1 MSGVIQHLRHDP
13 MQVTNVNGVFYDS
26 NAYLIDAKRKTL
38 VDAGIDGTRV
48 LERVPADLDLIVL
61 THCHYDH
68 VAAVPEIVAA
78 TGAKVAMHEDDLAC
92 LKSDRIS
99 AAAAF
104 GQQSPV
110 FKVDVVLRDGDLV
123 DLGDVKLKV
132 ISTPGHTPGSICL
145 YDEATGVMFTGD
157 TVFEGGSFGRTD
169 IGGNPE
175 HMISSLEALTK
186 YDVATLYCGHGN
198 PVTAG
203 AKEALRASLKNAK
216 HMLFF

>member
-1 MSGVIQHLRHDP
+1 MSPLSRR
-13 MQVTNVNGVFYDS
+13 
-26 NAYLIDAKRKTL
+26 L
-38 VDAGIDGTRV
+38 
-48 LERVPADLDLIVL
+48 
-61 THCHYDH
+61 
-68 VAAVPEIVAA
+68 VAA
-78 TGAKVAMHEDDLAC
+78 TGAKIAMHEDDLAC

-104 GQQSPV
+104 GKQSPV
-110 FKVDVVLRDGDLV
+110 FKVDVVLHDGDLV

-145 YDEATGVMFTGD
+145 YDEATRVMFTGD

-175 HMISSLEALTK
+175 HMISSLEILTK
-186 YDVATLYCGHGN
+186 YDVSTLYPGHGN

-203 AKEALRASLKNAK
+203 AKEALNASFKNAK

>member
-1 MSGVIQHLRHDP
+1 
-13 MQVTNVNGVFYDS
+13 MQVINVNGVFYDS

-48 LERVPADLDLIVL
+48 LDRVPADLDLIVL

-68 VAAVPEIVAA
+68 IAAVPEIVAA
-78 TGAKVAMHEDDLAC
+78 TGAKVAMHEDDLSC

-99 AAAAF
+99 ASAMF
-104 GQQSPV
+104 GRRSPA
-110 FKVDVVLRDGDLV
+110 FKVDIVLHDGDV
-123 DLGDVKLKV
+123 IDLGDAKLKV
-132 ISTPGHTPGSICL
+132 IHTPGHTPGSICL
-145 YDEATGVMFTGD
+145 YDEASRIMFTGD

-175 HMISSLEALTK
+175 HMISSLEALSK
-186 YDVATLYCGHGN
+186 YDVSTLYPGHGN

-203 AKEALRASLKNAK
+203 AKEALRSSLKNAK
-216 HMLFF
+216 HMLFFL

>member
-1 MSGVIQHLRHDP
+1 

-38 VDAGIDGTRV
+38 VDAGIDGTR
-48 LERVPADLDLIVL
+48 LLKQVPADLDLIIL

-68 VAAVPEIVAA
+68 VAAVPELVAA
-78 TGAKVAMHEDDLAC
+78 TGAKIAMHEDDLAC

-104 GQQSPV
+104 GKQSPV
-110 FKVDVVLRDGDLV
+110 FKVDVVLHDGDLV

-145 YDEATGVMFTGD
+145 YDEATRVMFTGD

-175 HMISSLEALTK
+175 HMISSLEVLTK
-186 YDVATLYCGHGN
+186 YDVTTLYPGHGN
-198 PVTAG
+198 PVTVG
-203 AKEALRASLKNAK
+203 AKEALNASLKNAK

>member
-1 MSGVIQHLRHDP
+1 

-38 VDAGIDGTRV
+38 VDAGIDGTR
-48 LERVPADLDLIVL
+48 LLGRIGNDLDLIVL

-68 VAAVPEIVAA
+68 VAAVPELVAA

-99 AAAAF
+99 AASAF
-104 GQQSPV
+104 GKRSPV
-110 FKVDVVLRDGDLV
+110 FKVDIVLHDGDIV

-145 YDEATGVMFTGD
+145 YDEAAGAMFTGD

-175 HMISSLEALTK
+175 HMISSLEALAK
-186 YDVATLYCGHGN
+186 IDVSTLYPGHGN
-198 PVTAG
+198 PVAVG
-203 AKEALRASLKNAK
+203 AKESLQASLKNAR